1 MKKFKYDINKYNPK
15 KMMAVP
21 ASLFAVAAVIV
32 IITFIM
38 TGMPVTPGIDFAC
51 HNIHR

>member
-32 IITFIM
+32 IKIVILDAIIT
-38 TGMPVTPGIDFAC
+38 
-51 HNIHR
+51 NNK